1 MENAGVAENPRAIKN
16 ACLLFLI
23 HKPRNFC
30 FDKRMDDNTKRFI
43 VNALTFGRVPFVVFF
58 MLLAVVEAYQPS
70 AWLAVA
76 ATVSLAIASLT
87 DLYDGKLARKWNVVS
102 KFGAMADPLMDKVF
116 YLVVFPT
123 LLWLL
128 GRQPGEEIH
137 ALVMLVFTVLY
148 ILRDQW
154 VTFLRSVGS
163 LYNADCSANWLG
175 KFRTAASFPAACII
189 YVYVAFHPCFLPQ
202 ALIFVLEALLI
213 VVNFWSIV
221 VYTQQYMPYLKEA
234 LGKK

>member
-1 MENAGVAENPRAIKN
+1 
-16 ACLLFLI
+16 
-23 HKPRNFC
+23 
-30 FDKRMDDNTKRFI
+30 MD
-43 VNALTFGRVPFVVFF
+43 VNAKRLTVNAVTFGRVPFVVLF
-58 MLLAVVEAYQPS
+58 MALAVAHAYAPS
-70 AWLAVA
+70 AAWLAVA
-76 ATVSLAIASLT
+76 ATMSLAVAALT

-128 GRQPGEEIH
+128 GRQPDEAVH

-163 LYNADCSANWLG
+163 LYDADCRANWMG
-175 KFRTAASFPAACII
+175 KFRTAASFPSACVI
-189 YVYVAFHPCFLPQ
+189 YVYAALHPFFLPQ
-202 ALIFVLEALLI
+202 ALIYVIEALLI
-213 VVNFWSIV
+213 VVNVWSIL
-221 VYTQQYMPYLKEA
+221 VYTRQYLPYLKKA
-234 LGKK
+234 VKD

>member
-1 MENAGVAENPRAIKN
+1 
-16 ACLLFLI
+16 
-23 HKPRNFC
+23 
-30 FDKRMDDNTKRFI
+30 MD
-43 VNALTFGRVPFVVFF
+43 VNAKRLTVNAVTFGRVPFVVLF
-58 MLLAVVEAYQPS
+58 MALAVAHAYVPDA

-76 ATVSLAIASLT
+76 ATTSLAVAALT

-128 GRQPGEEIH
+128 GRQPDEAVH

-154 VTFLRSVGS
+154 VTFLRSVGA
-163 LYNADCSANWLG
+163 LFDADCRANWMG
-175 KFRTAASFPAACII
+175 KFRTAASFPAACVI
-189 YVYVAFHPCFLPQ
+189 YVYAALHPFFLPQ
-202 ALIFVLEALLI
+202 VLIYVIETLLI
-213 VVNFWSIV
+213 VVNIWSII
-221 VYTQQYMPYLKEA
+221 VYTRQYLPYLKRA
-234 LGKK
+234 VKD

>member
-1 MENAGVAENPRAIKN
+1 
-16 ACLLFLI
+16 
-23 HKPRNFC
+23 
-30 FDKRMDDNTKRFI
+30 MDTKTKRLI
-43 VNALTFGRVPFVVFF
+43 VNAVTFGRVPFVVLF
-58 MLLAVVEAYQPS
+58 MVLAVVHAYSP
-70 AWLAVA
+70 AWVLAVA
-76 ATVSLAIASLT
+76 ATASLIIASLT

-128 GRQPGEEIH
+128 GRQPEEAIH

-163 LYNADCSANWLG
+163 LYDADCGANWLG
-175 KFRTAASFPAACII
+175 KFRTAASFPSACVI
-189 YVYVAFHPCFLPQ
+189 YVYVSLHPFFLPQ
-202 ALIFVLEALLI
+202 ALIYVIEAFLI
-213 VVNFWSIV
+213 FVNFWSIV
-221 VYTQQYMPYLKEA
+221 VYTKLYLPYLKKA
-234 LGKK
+234 LEKN

>member
-1 MENAGVAENPRAIKN
+1 MAVAA
-16 ACLLFLI
+16 
-23 HKPRNFC
+23 
-30 FDKRMDDNTKRFI
+30 T
-43 VNALTFGRVPFVVFF
+43 T
-58 MLLAVVEAYQPS
+58 S
-70 AWLAVA
+70 LAVA
-76 ATVSLAIASLT
+76 ALT

-128 GRQPGEEIH
+128 GRQPDEAVH

-163 LYNADCSANWLG
+163 LYNAYCGAKWIG
-175 KFRTAASFPAACII
+175 KFRTAASFPAACVI
-189 YVYVAFHPCFLPQ
+189 YVYAAIQPWFLPRPAVY
-202 ALIFVLEALLI
+202 ALEITLI
-213 VVNFWSIV
+213 LVNLWSLV
-221 VYTQQYMPYLKEA
+221 VYTRDYLPYIRKAVED
-234 LGKK
+234 KK